1 MKIAI
6 TGADRAT
13 GALLSRRLSD
23 EHQIRPIGS
32 AAQPESD
39 LGSVSEHYQRVDLR
53 LAHAV
58 RPALAN
64 CDVVV
69 HCQPHDPGS
78 QEGPEQEILDVV
90 ARGTYVLV
98 NTAHE
103 VGIGRVIPLSH
114 LDLMQDYP
122 EDFTVS
128 EHWMPNPRAEADS
141 LAPYMAE
148 LVGRE
153 LARIGKIECLCLRL
167 GDLGGAD
174 GTSEEDTVSA
184 VKKALY
190 RELKPES
197 GYQWHLEHVASA
209 GRFAASAR
217 G

>member
-6 TGADRAT
+6 TGADRPT

-32 AAQPESD
+32 VEQPESD
-39 LGSVSEHYQRVDLR
+39 PGSVGEHYSQADLR
-53 LAHAV
+53 LASAV

-69 HCQPHDPGS
+69 HCQPHDPGP
-78 QEGPEQEILDVV
+78 QEGPEHEVLDVI

-103 VGIGRVIPLSH
+103 VGIGRVILLSH
-114 LDLMQDYP
+114 LDIMQDYP

-167 GDLGGAD
+167 GDLGD
-174 GTSEEDTVSA
+174 GRSEEDA
-184 VKKALY
+184 VNAVQKALY

-209 GRFAASAR
+209 GRFATGAR

>member
-6 TGADRAT
+6 TGADRPT
-13 GALLSRRLSD
+13 GALLSRRLSN

-32 AAQPESD
+32 VEQPESD
-39 LGSVSEHYQRVDLR
+39 LGSVGEHYQRADLR
-53 LAHAV
+53 LPSAV

-69 HCQPHDPGS
+69 HCQPHDPGP
-78 QEGPEQEILDVV
+78 QEGPEQEVLDVI

-98 NTAHE
+98 NTANE
-103 VGIGRVIPLSH
+103 VGIGRVILLSH
-114 LDLMQDYP
+114 LDIMQDYP
-122 EDFTVS
+122 EDFVVS

-148 LVGRE
+148 LVCRE

-167 GDLGGAD
+167 GDLGAD
-174 GTSEEDTVSA
+174 GTSEEDAVSA
-184 VKKALY
+184 VQRALY

-197 GYQWHLEHVASA
+197 GYQWHLEHIASA

>member
-6 TGADRAT
+6 TGADRPT

-32 AAQPESD
+32 VEQPESD
-39 LGSVSEHYQRVDLR
+39 LGSVGEHYQRADLR
-53 LAHAV
+53 LASGV

-69 HCQPHDPGS
+69 HCQPHDPGP
-78 QEGPEQEILDVV
+78 QEGPEQEVLDVI

-98 NTAHE
+98 NTANE
-103 VGIGRVIPLSH
+103 VGIGRVILLSH
-114 LDLMQDYP
+114 LDIMQDYP
-122 EDFTVS
+122 EDFAVS

-148 LVGRE
+148 LVCRE

-167 GDLGGAD
+167 GDLGAD
-174 GTSEEDTVSA
+174 GTSEEDAVSA
-184 VKKALY
+184 VQRALY

-197 GYQWHLEHVASA
+197 GYQWHLEHIASA